1 MGKRLV
7 PVVLILGWLI
17 PGAAMAL
24 GLGPITMR
32 SALNQPLLAE
42 IDIHSVQP
50 GDLDNLAV
58 RLASEEDFNRV
69 NIERPTY
76 LSHMQF
82 KVVVRPDGSAYVK
95 LTTDHAITEP
105 YLDFL
110 VEARWARGRALKEYT
125 VLVDPPVLAAEAPAP
140 VEQPATA
147 PVFAPP
153 PEPPAACIVIKG

>member
-1 MGKRLV
+1 MEFRKTGVSMGKRLV

-58 RLASEEDFNRV
+58 RLASEEDFNH
-69 NIERPTY
+69 I
-76 LSHMQF
+76 
-82 KVVVRPDGSAYVK
+82 K
-95 LTTDHAITEP
+95 LTDDVDEVIDAMVKHRSWKLSQIAK
-105 YLDFL
+105 
-110 VEARWARGRALKEYT
+110 ARD
-125 VLVDPPVLAAEAPAP
+125 VS
-140 VEQPATA
+140 Q
-147 PVFAPP
+147 
-153 PEPPAACIVIKG
+153 